1 MRRVGPHLT
10 EVAFEDDLAVLQH
23 DDSIGPRVRQH
34 FQDGGR
40 TGAESRHGDV
50 VESQWVVGA
59 RQRLRPCAPGDALRG
74 NDLAQMLE
82 GPLVEGWLLPVLHA
96 HHRLAGWG
104 EPRHQGIGH
113 SAHPILQLPMPARE
127 IRPHPAAPVSSVTP
141 WATVTYPCGPPKSS
155 VVSTLLAVFAPGA
168 TGVNYYNLDVGAPF
182 GGMKDSGIGR
192 EFGPE
197 GLDNYLQS
205 QSIYASSAVIAD

>member
-1 MRRVGPHLT
+1 VWT
-10 EVAFEDDLAVLQH
+10 SE
-23 DDSIGPRVRQH
+23 
-34 FQDGGR
+34 
-40 TGAESRHGDV
+40 
-50 VESQWVVGA
+50 
-59 RQRLRPCAPGDALRG
+59 
-74 NDLAQMLE
+74 
-82 GPLVEGWLLPVLHA
+82 
-96 HHRLAGWG
+96 
-104 EPRHQGIGH
+104 
-113 SAHPILQLPMPARE
+113 
-127 IRPHPAAPVSSVTP
+127 
-141 WATVTYPCGPPKSS
+141 SS